1 MTIKE
6 ARERAGLTVEEAAK
20 KIGIAKGTILDWEKE
35 KKVPSSIMFVTACAA
50 YNASPKD
57 VIIIGKNDQ
66 DPLTLSGA
74 RYSAGYSAE
83 AAASIVGVS
92 YGTLRSMEYG
102 TCLISE
108 EQKAKLC
115 ELYGIAPEDIRWPRD
130 KEQAP
135 KKIELEP
142 VPEPDPSAEPEWN
155 PGAPEMTEQDRML
168 MDMACAQEMVEQAK
182 QQISA
187 YEEYIGEM
195 EEKAKAKD
203 DVLRAALEVNAERLK
218 EINGLHEIIDVMQ
231 KDINRLNHRMIELK
245 AELYDVYKENEIF

>member
-20 KIGIAKGTILDWEKE
+20 KIGIAKGMILDWEKE
-35 KKVPSSIMFVTACAA
+35 KKVPSPRMFATACVA
-50 YNASPKD
+50 YNVRPRD
-57 VIIIGKNDQ
+57 VIIASKNDQ
-66 DPLTLSGA
+66 EPLTLSGA
-74 RYSAGYSAE
+74 RYNAGYSVE
-83 AAASIVGVS
+83 TAATEVGIS
-92 YGTLRSMEYG
+92 YGTLRNMEYG
-102 TCLISE
+102 ACLISE

-142 VPEPDPSAEPEWN
+142 VPEPESPAEPEWN

-168 MDMACAQEMVEQAK
+168 LDLACAQEMIEHFK
-182 QQISA
+182 HQIAA
-187 YEEYIGEM
+187 YEEYIAEM
-195 EEKAKAKD
+195 EEKARAKD
-203 DVLRAALEVNAERLK
+203 DVLRAALEVSAELLQ
-218 EINGLHEIIDVMQ
+218 EINSLHEIVDVMQ

-245 AELYDVYKENEIF
+245 AELYDVYKENAIF